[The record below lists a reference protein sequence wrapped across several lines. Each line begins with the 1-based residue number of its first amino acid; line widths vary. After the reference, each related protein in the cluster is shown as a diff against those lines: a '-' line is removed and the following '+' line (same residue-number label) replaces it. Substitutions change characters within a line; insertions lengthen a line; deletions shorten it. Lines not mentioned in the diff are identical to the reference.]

1 MWVGGYYNIFSLVF
15 YWFIIFFLD
24 VTKPKQEPEKNLN
37 KRPSEA
43 KDAREVAK
51 KLIKTG
57 AIRYSQYSLL
67 IDRLGGPWSIYIFM
81 KSKGYVLYVLNMY
94 IKSLL
99 IVKP

>member
-1 MWVGGYYNIFSLVF
+1 M
-15 YWFIIFFLD
+15 
-24 VTKPKQEPEKNLN
+24 N

-57 AIRYSQYSLL
+57 AIRFTHYQEIGWEL
-67 IDRLGGPWSIYIFM
+67 YIFM
-81 KSKGYVLYVLNMY
+81 NRKGYVLYVLNMY

-99 IVKP
+99 IVKPYSLKP